1 MKLTKDTI
9 IAFIVA
15 FILGFMVF
23 NGEKQT
29 FDDGATKSAG
39 KFMPLNGDENP
50 LNGNAYALGS
60 DDYMD
65 KAMAFVDAY
74 VDLDK
79 EKVQSMLS
87 EQMQPFADQMDKNE
101 SYSWK
106 PWSMI
111 PLKTIDGNGSFVISV
126 FMKSSAA
133 LTPAASIPFKVDE
146 SYCTLLLSCKLD
158 GIGSKI
164 VPALISVFFDNLPDD
179 LRPARSEPK

>member
-29 FDDGATKSAG
+29 FDDDVTKSAG

-111 PLKTIDGNGSFVISV
+111 PLKTIGGDGSFVVS
-126 FMKSSAA
+126 MSY
-133 LTPAASIPFKVDE
+133 DE
-146 SYCTLLLSCKLD
+146 HVHNHILQNC
-158 GIGSKI
+158 G
-164 VPALISVFFDNLPDD
+164 
-179 LRPARSEPK
+179 RH